1 MLPATSQGNPTL
13 LSKKICNNKKIIAKT
28 NYISGTLSKALEDKG
43 FDLPS
48 PEAAT
53 AKCTAR
59 AMMKW
64 MTLEMNKT
72 AIQPFESY
80 LCTLFHLWIDKNP
93 PVTSSIR
100 EQIWLRFSQFT
111 SSTHYTTFWSRLYT
125 AISVQ
130 SSPILSFYITY
141 NYFID
146 LWKYIYPT
154 TVRNKASETS
164 HLTYD
169 EENALWYIAGYVIR
183 KVKSQTHKAES
194 SSHDKFILD
203 SFIEESGDDGEGND
217 DDECLSPVS
226 SADTW
231 INSINRGGL
240 IKCNNDFYQFV
251 RAIELEM
258 KGLLQ
263 VPQTHIQCHIGNP
276 KDFATT
282 LSKNQI

>member
-13 LSKKICNNKKIIAKT
+13 LSKKICNNKKIITKT

-64 MTLEMNKT
+64 MTLEMNDT
-72 AIQPFESY
+72 VIQPFESY

-111 SSTHYTTFWSRLYT
+111 SSTDYMTFWSCLYT

-146 LWKYIYPT
+146 LWKYIYQ
-154 TVRNKASETS
+154 
-164 HLTYD
+164 
-169 EENALWYIAGYVIR
+169 NALWYIAGYVIR

-203 SFIEESGDDGEGND
+203 SFIE
-217 DDECLSPVS
+217 
-226 SADTW
+226 
-231 INSINRGGL
+231 
-240 IKCNNDFYQFV
+240 
-251 RAIELEM
+251 
-258 KGLLQ
+258 
-263 VPQTHIQCHIGNP
+263 
-276 KDFATT
+276 
-282 LSKNQI
+282 